1 MAKMCVSEKDL
12 ITLICQKG
20 MLSFLHRLALFII
33 LCRSSLV
40 DAGLPWVFLT
50 LHSHSVSISS
60 F

>member
-1 MAKMCVSEKDL
+1 MCVSEKDL

-40 DAGLPWVFLT
+40 DAGLPWVFFD
-50 LHSHSVSISS
+50 SS
-60 F
+60 QP